1 MLLLIMLVV
10 SINLYVLVNHP
21 FKIKNRPAIC
31 SDKPPL
37 RIHKSSGIGLSVI
50 PKLLGIS
57 LNQSLPLKRWG
68 PDLESIIHEDK

>member
-1 MLLLIMLVV
+1 MLRQAA
-10 SINLYVLVNHP
+10 S
-21 FKIKNRPAIC
+21 A
-31 SDKPPL
+31 
-37 RIHKSSGIGLSVI
+37 IHKSSGIGLSVI